1 MVSVSVQ
8 DVKWPSQPLLVLI
21 VSATVGAGDAGNA
34 RELARRLRASGHEV
48 TVQDFLEAA
57 PLRIGK
63 AISKGYEAELRHAPW
78 AYELAFQIWFWVPLL
93 LVPLARFLS
102 FFTRRKLL
110 RWVREA
116 NAHIVVSTFPIA
128 TQGLG
133 DLRRRAQRRRPWH
146 RRAGLRVPAGNFIT
160 DFGSH
165 PFWAHP
171 GVDLNLAV
179 HPWTVADVA
188 RHTGR
193 PSAPCAPL
201 VGPQFFTARPR
212 RAPQRTKLGLRQRDL
227 AVLISCGSW
236 GVGAVQETFELVAT
250 RPGLVPVVA
259 CGRNEALRLHLEG
272 VAQAKGYRA
281 VVLGWTD
288 DMAGLMAACDV
299 LVENA
304 GGLTSLEAMA
314 AGLPLVSFHAI
325 PGHGRNSAAIMS
337 AAGVTCLA
345 RDATELVDNLVLLG
359 RPGPAR
365 EAQLAAAARLFSGDA
380 AVAVADLALSGA
392 WPRPRLRPVVR
403 VARTGAAT
411 VFAGALAWFGLTT
424 GVGVAAAAGAGV
436 AHPAP
441 GVADAIYLGV
451 RLGPAELVN
460 PAVRQDLVTLDA
472 SAVVDVNSAKT
483 APGAVRALLL
493 KGIDVESGGV
503 AAGPA
508 AAGEPRAPWSQALSD
523 TRSVQVLSDLVQE
536 PVGALCPN
544 RSISA
549 FDLVDAS
556 SAHLMMVVPNVTL
569 PVTPSGP
576 FPRQELGVPLMLS
589 GHIYVVNGLQVTPAQ
604 LTTLL
609 GNVRAEL
616 SNQHL
621 ASVSYSWLE

>member
-1 MVSVSVQ
+1 
-8 DVKWPSQPLLVLI
+8 VKWPSQPLRVLI

-63 AISKGYEAELRHAPW
+63 AISQGYEAELRHAPW

-102 FFTRRKLL
+102 FFTRRKVL

-116 NAHIVVSTFPIA
+116 KADVVVSTFPIA
-128 TQGLG
+128 TQVLG
-133 DLRRRAQRRRPWH
+133 DLRRRSQRRRPWH
-146 RRAGLRVPAGNFIT
+146 RRAGLRVPAVNFIT
-160 DFGSH
+160 DFGYH

-179 HPWTVADVA
+179 HPWTVAEVA
-188 RHTGR
+188 QHTGR

-201 VGPQFFTARPR
+201 VGPDFATARPR

-227 AVLISCGSW
+227 AVLISSGSW

-259 CGRNEALRLHLEG
+259 CGRSEALRQHLEG
-272 VAQAKGYRA
+272 VAKAKGYRA

-288 DMAGLMAACDV
+288 DMAGLMAACDA

-314 AGLPLVSFHAI
+314 AGLPLVSFHPI
-325 PGHGRNSAAIMS
+325 PGHGRNSAAAMS

-345 RDATELVDNLVLLG
+345 RDGGELVDNLVLLG

-380 AVAVADLALSGA
+380 AVAVADLAVSGA

-441 GVADAIYLGV
+441 GVADAVYLGV

-460 PAVRQDLVTLDA
+460 PVVRQDLATLDA

-503 AAGPA
+503 ASGPA
-508 AAGEPRAPWSQALSD
+508 APGEPRAPWSQALSD
-523 TRSVQVLSDLVQE
+523 SRSVQVLSDLVHQ

-556 SAHLMMVVPNVTL
+556 SAHLKVVVPNVTL
-569 PVTPSGP
+569 PVAPSGP
-576 FPRQELGVPLMLS
+576 FPRQELGVPLMQS
-589 GHIYVVNGLQVTPAQ
+589 GHIYVVNGLGVTPAQ
-604 LTTLL
+604 LGTLL
-609 GNVRAEL
+609 GNVRAQL
-616 SNQHL
+616 SSQHL